1 VKAVL
6 LAWHGIA
13 CLVFLFAGWVAH
25 ALAAGQLDP
34 LGSASYGVVVSW
46 RADVLFALLAALQ
59 VVCLGDAAVLARR
72 RRRWRVWS
80 VLAVVVLVMPLSLV
94 VGMAQIDLW
103 RHDRH
108 SASANVVAGALMG
121 ALIGLVYLLRR
132 RAWAAR

>member
-1 VKAVL
+1 
-6 LAWHGIA
+6 
-13 CLVFLFAGWVAH
+13 
-25 ALAAGQLDP
+25 
-34 LGSASYGVVVSW
+34 
-46 RADVLFALLAALQ
+46 
-59 VVCLGDAAVLARR
+59 
-72 RRRWRVWS
+72 
-80 VLAVVVLVMPLSLV
+80 MPLSLV